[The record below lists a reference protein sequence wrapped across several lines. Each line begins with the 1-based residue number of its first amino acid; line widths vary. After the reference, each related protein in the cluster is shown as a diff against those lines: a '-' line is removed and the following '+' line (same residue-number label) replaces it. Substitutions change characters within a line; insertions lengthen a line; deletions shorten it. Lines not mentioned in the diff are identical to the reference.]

1 MCWFGNPRTES
12 VGRYGT
18 VTLIYMDT
26 FLTSNRP
33 SRSFAFIYLI
43 SVVFTFHTLLTAYS
57 SSTYLEQYISKTTI
71 GVLYATASLLS
82 IVLFLQLSPL
92 LQRLGNTRITLV
104 FTTLAITALVCLG
117 LGVYPL
123 LAFVIFMAI
132 NPLLY
137 LNIDIYS
144 ESTIGENEHETG
156 RKRGLT
162 LTLMAAASVLAPLAM
177 GYLAGESQDQLADT
191 YFAAAAI
198 GVVFLAIVALRFRNF
213 TDPTY
218 PTIPLITI
226 INSLRTQTS
235 IRGVVA
241 AQFLLQFFFAWI
253 VIYFPLYLAT
263 ELAVPISTLGFI
275 IAAGLMA
282 YVICEYPIGVLA
294 DRFWG
299 EKEMMAIGFVVL
311 ALSSASISFM
321 ATVGTLG
328 WMAVMFMS
336 RVGASLVEVTTESY
350 FFKQVTSSDA
360 SLISL
365 FRITRPAANLT
376 GAIAGSAALLV
387 IPFPL
392 LFIVLG
398 IVMIPGV
405 IVAAYLVDTK

>member
-1 MCWFGNPRTES
+1 
-12 VGRYGT
+12 
-18 VTLIYMDT
+18 MDT
-26 FLTSNRP
+26 FLAGGRP

-57 SSTYLEQYISKTTI
+57 SSTYLEQYISKTNI
-71 GVLYATASLLS
+71 GVLYAVASLLS
-82 IVLFLQLSPL
+82 IILFLQLSPL
-92 LQRLGNTRITLV
+92 LQRLGNTRITAI
-104 FTTLAITALVCLG
+104 FTVLAVAALVCLG
-117 LGVYPL
+117 LEIYPL
-123 LAFVIFMAI
+123 IAFVVFMAI

-144 ESTIGENEHETG
+144 ESTIGENEQETG

-162 LTLMAAASVLAPLAM
+162 LSLMAVASVLAPLAM
-177 GYLAGESQDQLADT
+177 GYLAGESHDQLADI
-191 YFAAAAI
+191 YFAAAI
-198 GVVFLAIVALRFRNF
+198 MGVVFLAIVTLRFGHF
-213 TDPTY
+213 TDPDY
-218 PTIPLITI
+218 PHIPLRAMVA
-226 INSLRTQTS
+226 SLRTQAN
-235 IRGVVA
+235 IRSVVTA
-241 AQFLLQFFFAWI
+241 HFLLQFFFAWI

-263 ELAVPISTLGFI
+263 ELAVPISTLGVI
-275 IAAGLMA
+275 IAAGLLA
-282 YVICEYPIGVLA
+282 YVFCEYPIGILA

-299 EKEMMAIGFVVL
+299 EKEMMAIGFLVL

-328 WMAVMFMS
+328 WMVVMFMS

-350 FFKQVTSSDA
+350 FFKQVTSEDA

-376 GAIAGSAALLV
+376 GAIAGSVTLLV
-387 IPFPL
+387 LPFPL

-398 IVMIPGV
+398 IIMIPGV